1 MKNRINT
8 DKFKT
13 KIIQKKKEINI
24 MKKTLRNLVIGAV
37 VTAGIFATSTAALAA
52 GTQFVQNDMNFR
64 NGPSTAATIIGSVP
78 AGAQVEVIDLQNGWN
93 LVRYNGRTG
102 YIHGGNLGDSY
113 VVKKAPAANTQNSQ
127 AAKPEATQN
136 TQAQAQATKQYF
148 DNNFAGAA
156 QQMQNSQAIKTV
168 SVASGYLA
176 LRNAPSY
183 DASNEFGKLY
193 SGDTVQV
200 VGAASGSYVQV
211 YSAKYGAYGW
221 VNAGFLK

>member
-1 MKNRINT
+1 
-8 DKFKT
+8 
-13 KIIQKKKEINI
+13 

-113 VVKKAPAANTQNSQ
+113 VVKKAPAANTQSSQ
-127 AAKPEATQN
+127 AAKPAATQN

-156 QQMQNSQAIKTV
+156 QKMQNSQAIKTV

-193 SGDTVQV
+193 NGDTVQV

-221 VNAGFLK
+221 VNAGFLR

>member
-1 MKNRINT
+1 
-8 DKFKT
+8 
-13 KIIQKKKEINI
+13 

-52 GTQFVQNDMNFR
+52 GTQFVQTDMNFR
-64 NGPSTAATIIGSVP
+64 NGPSTASTIIGSVP

-127 AAKPEATQN
+127 AAKPAATQN
-136 TQAQAQATKQYF
+136 TQAQATKQYF
-148 DNNFAGAA
+148 DNNFAGSA
-156 QQMQNSQAIKTV
+156 QQMQNSQAVKTV

>member
-1 MKNRINT
+1 
-8 DKFKT
+8 
-13 KIIQKKKEINI
+13 

-64 NGPSTAATIIGSVP
+64 NGPSTASTIIGSVP

-113 VVKKAPAANTQNSQ
+113 VVKKAPAANTQTSQ
-127 AAKPEATQN
+127 AAKPAATQN

-148 DNNFAGAA
+148 DNNFAGSA

-193 SGDTVQV
+193 SGDVVQL

-211 YSAKYGAYGW
+211 YSMKFGTYGW
-221 VNAGFLK
+221 VNAGFLR

>member
-1 MKNRINT
+1 
-8 DKFKT
+8 
-13 KIIQKKKEINI
+13 

-113 VVKKAPAANTQNSQ
+113 VVKKALAANTQNSQ
-127 AAKPEATQN
+127 AAKPAATQN
-136 TQAQAQATKQYF
+136 TQAQATKQYF
-148 DNNFAGAA
+148 DNNFAGSA

-221 VNAGFLK
+221 VNAGFLR

>member
-1 MKNRINT
+1 
-8 DKFKT
+8 
-13 KIIQKKKEINI
+13 

-64 NGPSTAATIIGSVP
+64 NGPSIAATIIGSVP

-113 VVKKAPAANTQNSQ
+113 VVKKAPAANTQTSQ
-127 AAKPEATQN
+127 TAKPAAAQN

-148 DNNFAGAA
+148 DNNFAGSA

>member
-1 MKNRINT
+1 
-8 DKFKT
+8 
-13 KIIQKKKEINI
+13 

-113 VVKKAPAANTQNSQ
+113 VVKKAPAANTQTSQ
-127 AAKPEATQN
+127 TAKPAAAQN

-148 DNNFAGAA
+148 C
-156 QQMQNSQAIKTV
+156 
-168 SVASGYLA
+168 
-176 LRNAPSY
+176 
-183 DASNEFGKLY
+183 
-193 SGDTVQV
+193 
-200 VGAASGSYVQV
+200 
-211 YSAKYGAYGW
+211 
-221 VNAGFLK
+221 

>member
-1 MKNRINT
+1 
-8 DKFKT
+8 
-13 KIIQKKKEINI
+13 

-113 VVKKAPAANTQNSQ
+113 VVKKAPAANTQTSQ
-127 AAKPEATQN
+127 TAKPAAAQN

>member
-1 MKNRINT
+1 
-8 DKFKT
+8 
-13 KIIQKKKEINI
+13 

-127 AAKPEATQN
+127 AAKPAATQN
-136 TQAQAQATKQYF
+136 TQAQATKQYF
-148 DNNFAGAA
+148 DNNFAGSA

-221 VNAGFLK
+221 VNAGFLR

>member
-1 MKNRINT
+1 
-8 DKFKT
+8 
-13 KIIQKKKEINI
+13 

-127 AAKPEATQN
+127 AAKPAATQN
-136 TQAQAQATKQYF
+136 TQAQATKQYF
-148 DNNFAGAA
+148 DNNFAGSA

>member
-1 MKNRINT
+1 
-8 DKFKT
+8 
-13 KIIQKKKEINI
+13 

-113 VVKKAPAANTQNSQ
+113 VVKKAPAANTQNTQ
-127 AAKPEATQN
+127 AAA
-136 TQAQAQATKQYF
+136 AQAQATKQYF
-148 DNNFAGAA
+148 DNNFAGSA

-221 VNAGFLK
+221 VNAGFLR

>member
-1 MKNRINT
+1 
-8 DKFKT
+8 
-13 KIIQKKKEINI
+13 

-102 YIHGGNLGDSY
+102 YIHGGNLGNSY

-127 AAKPEATQN
+127 AAKPAATQN
-136 TQAQAQATKQYF
+136 TQAQATKQYF
-148 DNNFAGAA
+148 DNNFAGSA

-193 SGDTVQV
+193 NGDTVQV